1 VDRLGRAVGTRV
13 RTHSLMGTLTYN
25 FGEPPAPPPP
35 PVVAPPPRV
44 VPPPP
49 PPPPPLPPPVCNS
62 GPYIVFF
69 DWDKD
74 AITADAA
81 QTLDNAVSAYAN
93 CRNTT
98 VMIAGHADRSGRP
111 AYNVGLSQRRANN
124 VQGYMAARGIP
135 GGAMTTNALGE
146 SQNRVPTP
154 DGVRND
160 QNRRVEINYGPGS
173 GR

>member
-1 VDRLGRAVGTRV
+1 
-13 RTHSLMGTLTYN
+13 
-25 FGEPPAPPPP
+25 PPPP
-35 PVVAPPPRV
+35 P
-44 VPPPP
+44 
-49 PPPPPLPPPVCNS
+49 PPPVCNS

-93 CRNTT
+93 CRNTS

-111 AYNVGLSQRRANN
+111 TYNVGLSQRRANN

-135 GGAMTTNALGE
+135 GGAMSTSALGE

-160 QNRRVEINYGPGS
+160 QNRRVEINYGPGA